1 MADEQRKYDAE
12 ILALANL
19 TLRPRLIQEEG
30 TALEVLPDPAEEILP
45 LEIEV
50 PHKKDVVM
58 RLIKRIKKD

>member
-1 MADEQRKYDAE
+1 MSDKMRNYDAE

-19 TLRPRLIQEEG
+19 TLRPRLIQEEEL
-30 TALEVLPDPAEEILP
+30 AFEILPEFSDEIKP

-50 PHKKDVVM
+50 PDKKDVVM

>member
-1 MADEQRKYDAE
+1 MSEIIRKYDVE
-12 ILALANL
+12 MLALANL
-19 TLRPRLIQEEG
+19 TLRPRFIQEEEP
-30 TALEVLPDPAEEILP
+30 AFEILPELDEEIKP

>member
-1 MADEQRKYDAE
+1 MSDKKRIYDAE
-12 ILALANL
+12 VLALANL
-19 TLRPRLIQEEG
+19 TLQPRFIQEDEA
-30 TALEVLPDPAEEILP
+30 ALEALPEPDEEILP

>member
-1 MADEQRKYDAE
+1 MSDNKRNYDAE

-19 TLRPRLIQEEG
+19 TLRPRFIQEEEL
-30 TALEVLPDPAEEILP
+30 AFEILPELDEEIKP

-50 PHKKDVVM
+50 PHKKDVIM

>member
-1 MADEQRKYDAE
+1 MSDKQRNYDAE

-19 TLRPRLIQEEG
+19 TLRPRFIQEDE
-30 TALEVLPDPAEEILP
+30 TALEVLPDPVEAIAP

-50 PHKKDVVM
+50 PHKKDVIL